1 MIVWEEIVNRYVMS
15 IFLEEALSVF
25 GKGGP
30 GQSCFGE
37 GNRSH
42 VSRIGIYPHLIHPL
56 AFNMGKSKRDR
67 REYRN
72 HHFILFVFSPEKE

>member
-1 MIVWEEIVNRYVMS
+1 MIVWEEIVNRYVVS

-25 GKGGP
+25 EKGGP
-30 GQSCFGE
+30 SQSCFGK

-56 AFNMGKSKRDR
+56 AFDMGKSKRDR
-67 REYRN
+67 RENRN
-72 HHFILFVFSPEKE
+72 HHLSFSFFPEKE